1 MITINKDFIPVGSS
15 NRPGTII
22 NPKYITIH
30 NTANKKPGANALM
43 HATYLKG
50 SDAREREVSW
60 HYTVDDKHIIQHLP
74 VGVGI
79 TEKGWHAGSGN
90 SVSIGIE
97 ICEHEGIHFDKAVIN
112 AQKLIVHLM
121 SELNIP
127 ADNVVPH
134 KKWTGKDC
142 PHVILHEW
150 GGFPKFV
157 SQIKQLANNP
167 VTI

>member
-1 MITINKDFIPVGSS
+1 MLPIKKDFIPVGNS

-22 NPKYITIH
+22 IPTHITIH
-30 NTANKKPGANALM
+30 NTANKQPGADALM
-43 HATYLKG
+43 HAKYVKG
-50 SDAREREVSW
+50 SDARERQVSW
-60 HYTVDDKHIIQHLP
+60 HFTVDDKHIIQHLP

-90 SVSIGIE
+90 ASSIGIE
-97 ICEHEGIHFDKAVIN
+97 ICEYEGIDFEKAVRN
-112 AQKLIVHLM
+112 AQELVVHLM
-121 SELNIP
+121 AELTIP

-134 KKWTGKDC
+134 QKWTGKDC

-157 SQIKQLANNP
+157 LQLKQLAKDSIS
-167 VTI
+167 T